1 VAAELGYGYEELRGS
16 VDRLVGMHEDVSAL
30 RAKLAARMTSAGPAS
45 WPDIPGVQTFAE
57 RYSIALERT
66 QQRILAIETAIDD
79 ARSALAESTRAIQDV
94 DAAQQAELERIA
106 ARLDGL
112 EQLSTAPRSPR
123 LYQSIS

>member
-1 VAAELGYGYEELRGS
+1 VAGELGYDYEELRGS
-16 VDRLVGMHEDVSAL
+16 VERLVAMHDDVATL
-30 RAKLAARMTSAGPAS
+30 RAQLAARMTSAGPDS
-45 WPDIPGVQTFAE
+45 WPDIPGVQAFAG
-57 RYSIALERT
+57 RYSMALERT

-79 ARSALAESTRAIQDV
+79 ARSALAESTRAIQDA

-123 LYQSIS
+123 LDQSIS